1 MQFGQLRRREFI
13 TLLGGAAAWPLTARA
28 QQPALPVVGFLN
40 GQTAAGFVH
49 LTAAFRVGLDEG
61 GFTEGRNVAIEYRW
75 ANGDSQ
81 RMRTLAEELIGLRV
95 AVLVATGGAHLAAKS
110 ATASVPIV
118 CSMGNDPIKL
128 GLAESIK
135 RPGGNLT
142 GMCAVTAD
150 LEAKRLEMLHEA
162 VPKDAEIGVLVDPN
176 YIDLADQIQE
186 VERTARALGRAVRI
200 VHAGADDELDAA
212 FGKLSEL
219 RVGGIVVTGN
229 PFFNNRRDRLLA
241 LSARFGGPVI
251 YENREFTAAGG
262 LMSYG
267 TNLPDVYRQIGVYTG
282 RVLKGEKPAD
292 LPILFPTRFDIAI
305 NLKTAK
311 ALGLEVPTSILLRA
325 TEVIE

>member
-1 MQFGQLRRREFI
+1 MRRREFI
-13 TLLGGAAAWPLTARA
+13 TLLGGAVAWPLVARA
-28 QQPALPVVGFLN
+28 QQGALPVIGFLN
-40 GQTAAGFVH
+40 GQSAPGFVH
-49 LTAAFRVGLDEG
+49 LTAAFQVGLGEG

-75 ANGDSQ
+75 ANGDGQ
-81 RMRTLAEELIGLRV
+81 RMRPLAEELIDLRV
-95 AVLVATGGAHLAAKS
+95 AVLVATGGAHLAAKA

-118 CSMGNDPIKL
+118 CSMGNDPVKQ

-135 RPGGNLT
+135 RPGGNVT

-176 YIDLADQIQE
+176 YIDLADQIHE
-186 VERTARALGRAVRI
+186 VERTAGALGRAVRI
-200 VHAGADDELDAA
+200 VYAGRDNELDAA

-229 PFFNNRRDRLLA
+229 PFFNNRRDHLLA
-241 LSARFGGPVI
+241 LSARFGGPLI

-325 TEVIE
+325 NEVIE

>member
-1 MQFGQLRRREFI
+1 MQIDLLRRRDVI
-13 TLLGGAAAWPLTARA
+13 TLLGGAATWPLAARA
-28 QQPALPVVGFLN
+28 QQGVLPVIGFLN

-49 LTAAFRVGLDEG
+49 LTAAFQVGLGEA
-61 GFTEGRNVAIEYRW
+61 GFSEGRNVAIEYRW
-75 ANGDSQ
+75 ANGDGQ
-81 RMRTLAEELIGLRV
+81 RMRMLAEELIDLRIT
-95 AVLVATGGAHLAAKS
+95 VLVAMGGAHLAAKD
-110 ATASVPIV
+110 ATSSVPIV
-118 CSMGNDPIKL
+118 CGMGNDPVKL
-128 GLAESIK
+128 GLVESIQ
-135 RPGGNLT
+135 RPGGNVT
-142 GMCAVTAD
+142 GMCVVTAD

-186 VERTARALGRAVRI
+186 VQRTARALGRVARI
-200 VHAGADDELDAA
+200 VHAGADNELDAA
-212 FGKLSEL
+212 FAKLSDL

-251 YENREFTAAGG
+251 YESREFTAAGG

-267 TNLPDVYRQIGVYTG
+267 TNLPDVYRQVGVYTG

-292 LPILFPTRFDIAI
+292 LPILFPTRFDVAI

-325 TEVIE
+325 NEVIE